1 MDDESIAKRP
11 NESLKEEIFSKFKLK
26 MLTSGFTQ
34 DQCELAAAC
43 FYYCTKGIQFSKTCK
58 DLVATDPTSNYFLVK
73 KFIATKMLEGLSEKT
88 LKNYTREIVNLGK
101 QVRLDKAGT
110 DDIRS
115 YLAQYRLRG
124 ASNRTADNARRYL
137 SSFYAWLT
145 AEDFVAK
152 NPMLRI
158 KKIKCEKTLKE
169 PFSEVEMEKLRS
181 ACVDVR
187 ERALIEVL
195 LSTGCRASEIANA
208 KLSRVNLGTG
218 ELRVIGKG
226 SKERIVYFNA
236 SAKFWFMKYKAQR
249 SDNVDALFIG
259 TRHNSQK
266 EITSLRTSG
275 VEIIVRRLGRRAG
288 VQNCHPHRFR
298 RTAATWAS
306 KRGMPVEQVQKML
319 GHSSIDTT
327 MIYTCVDQAD
337 VKRSHEK
344 YLGG

>member
-1 MDDESIAKRP
+1 MGDESIERRP
-11 NESLKEEIFSKFKLK
+11 NESLKEEILSKFKLK
-26 MLTSGFTQ
+26 MLTSGFTH
-34 DQCELAAAC
+34 DQCDLAAAC

-58 DLVATDPTSNYFLVK
+58 DLVVADPTSNYFLIK
-73 KFIATKMLEGLSEKT
+73 KFIATKMIEGLSERT
-88 LKNYTREIVNLGK
+88 LKHYSQELINLGK
-101 QVRLDKAGT
+101 QVRLDKAET
-110 DDIRS
+110 DDIRA
-115 YLAQYRLRG
+115 YLAKYKLRG
-124 ASNRTADNARRYL
+124 VSNRTIDNSRRYL
-137 SSFYAWLT
+137 SSFYTWLT
-145 AEDFVAK
+145 AEDIIPK

-158 KKIKCEKTLKE
+158 KKIKCGKTLKE
-169 PFSEVEMEKLRS
+169 AFSEVEMEKLRS
-181 ACVDVR
+181 ACIDVR

-195 LSTGCRASEIANA
+195 LSTGCRAREIATA
-208 KLSRVNLGTG
+208 KLSRLNLGTG

-236 SAKFWFMKYKAQR
+236 SAKFWFMRYR
-249 SDNVDALFIG
+249 EERTDNIDALFVG
-259 TRHNSQK
+259 AMHNSQK
-266 EITSLRTSG
+266 EIRRLDMARIE
-275 VEIIVRRLGRRAG
+275 VIVRTLGRRAG

-306 KRGMPVEQVQKML
+306 KRGMPVEQIQKML

>member
-34 DQCELAAAC
+34 SQCELATAC
-43 FYYCTKGIQFSKTCK
+43 FYYCTKGIQFSKACK
-58 DLVATDPTSNYFLVK
+58 DLVVADPTSNYFLVK
-73 KFIATKMLEGLSEKT
+73 KFIATKMIEGLSERT
-88 LKNYTREIVNLGK
+88 LKQYSRELLNFGK
-101 QVRLDKAGT
+101 HVRLDKAET
-110 DDIRS
+110 DDIRA
-115 YLAQYRLRG
+115 YLAQYKLKG
-124 ASNRTADNARRYL
+124 VSNRTIDNSRRYL
-137 SSFYAWLT
+137 SSFYVWLT
-145 AEDFVAK
+145 AEEIIPK

-158 KKIKCEKTLKE
+158 KRIKCEKILKE
-169 PFSEVEMEKLRS
+169 AFSEVEMEKLRS
-181 ACVDVR
+181 ACIDVR

-195 LSTGCRASEIANA
+195 LSTGCRAREIATA
-208 KLSRVNLGTG
+208 KLSRLNLETS

-226 SKERIVYFNA
+226 SKERIVYFNS
-236 SAKFWFMKYKAQR
+236 SAKFWFMKYKEGR
-249 SDNVDALFIG
+249 TDNIDALFVG
-259 TRHNSQK
+259 DRHDSQK
-266 EITSLRTSG
+266 KI
-275 VEIIVRRLGRRAG
+275 RRLGISRIEAILRTLGGRAG

-306 KRGMPVEQVQKML
+306 KRGMPVEQIQKML

-337 VKRSHEK
+337 IKRSHEK